1 MTISDQAWAAFEAW
15 HPVAHAHIDC
25 DDQQAEEL
33 AYVAGFTAASPANV
47 DHDIAALKIALTGA
61 VSATSEPQELLN
73 DLRDHLGSLSPVQ
86 GNPID
91 VVKWVLVDDVQA
103 NGYNPNSVAPNE
115 MRLLYV
121 SIQHDGLTQPIVT
134 FWDAELSKFII
145 VDGFHRYSTLRL
157 NKDLLDRNHGR
168 IPVVVIDKDIN
179 DRMASTIRHN
189 RARGKHSIAGMGNIV
204 FNMLQNGATDEHICN
219 EVGLEPEELIRLKYV
234 TGFAKLFENV
244 QYGTAWETDTQIRE
258 RRNYQEANP
267 NE

>member
-1 MTISDQAWAAFEAW
+1 MKT
-15 HPVAHAHIDC
+15 PKPLTL
-25 DDQQAEEL
+25 AEL
-33 AYVAGFTAASPANV
+33 R
-47 DHDIAALKIALTGA
+47 DALTGA
-61 VSATSEPQELLN
+61 VCASSEPQDLLN
-73 DLRDHLGSLSPVQ
+73 DLRDHLGTLSPAP

-91 VVKWVLVDDVQA
+91 VVKWVPVDDVQA
-103 NGYNPNSVAPNE
+103 NDYNPNSVAPNE

-134 FWDAELSKFII
+134 FWDADLAKYII

-157 NKDLLDRNHGR
+157 NKDLLDRNCGR

-204 FNMLQNGATDEHICN
+204 FNMLQNGASDETICN

-244 QYGTAWETDTQIRE
+244 QYGKAWETNTQISE
-258 RRNYQEANP
+258 RRKYQEANP